1 MGPPDLSVRADTPRY
16 GVFHQAGGAE
26 TYVAYNPGDEVRTIR
41 FSDGTSHEVPKR
53 QIAKLTRPI
62 PVN

>member
-1 MGPPDLSVRADTPRY
+1 MGPPDLSVRADTPHY
-16 GVFHQAGGAE
+16 GVFRQSGGAR
-26 TYVAYNPGDEVRTIR
+26 TYVAYNPGDEARTIR
-41 FSDGTSHEVPKR
+41 FSDGTSLEVPKR